1 MLRKA
6 FFLVAMAGLLTA
18 CTATKEVTSSDKISS
33 AEKKAAEQTAIR
45 KAIESRKYVIRADRI
60 QPSGGLPVDLVP
72 RHNFIII
79 NGELA
84 SVSLAYLGRSF
95 GTRQITGINFNGRT
109 GKYQMKY
116 NEAKGTY
123 DVYVE
128 VIRDNDKFD
137 LYLTLGTGG
146 YCSFSIN
153 NSYIQTMNYSGT
165 IEPLAENPAR
175 AKATGTKM

>member
-1 MLRKA
+1 MLKTV
-6 FFLVAMAGLLTA
+6 FVPVVLAGLLTA
-18 CTATKEVTSSDKISS
+18 CTATKEVSSTDKLSS
-33 AEKKAAEQTAIR
+33 AEKKAAEQMAIK
-45 KAIESRKYVIRADRI
+45 KAIESRKYVIRADKI

-95 GTRQITGINFNGRT
+95 GVRQITGINFNGRT
-109 GKYQMKY
+109 GKYQMKS

-123 DVYVE
+123 DIYVE
-128 VIRDNDKFD
+128 VLRDNDKFD
-137 LYLTLGTGG
+137 LYLTLGTEG

-153 NSYIQTMNYSGT
+153 NSYIETMRYSGT
-165 IEPLAENPAR
+165 IEPLAEKPVR